1 MVCGGG
7 AGEHEDSGAD
17 DGPNA
22 EEGELPWPKGFDE
35 AGFVF
40 GLMLEVIDLFGSK
53 ESSERGTWSLK
64 SLELDR
70 KGWQSFRE
78 KECR

>member
-40 GLMLEVIDLFGSK
+40 GLVLEVIDLFGSK
-53 ESSERGTWSLK
+53 EILK
-64 SLELDR
+64 
-70 KGWQSFRE
+70 KGHGV
-78 KECR
+78 